1 MQVAFEAI
9 HPRHAWVDLRDNV
22 LCRTNAFRATTNVA
36 DIAVAML
43 VGRRHS
49 DERHIDSVIF
59 NKVLRT
65 MKVQGHIGSVTSRN
79 AIALVATGEVIVVME
94 FVEANGQFIEVQ
106 ILACDAAIHRDAMQR
121 PVLNALEHR
130 ADKATGYFEGS
141 YENGRAIAYEAI
153 KHRLNIHTAILI
165 DLLPLHIS
173 PLGFKK
179 HVHIS
184 IQPLMRRGAERFIVN
199 ENRLVRIWIGFVLM
213 GAYIT
218 GKILPSVLMNTF

>member
-1 MQVAFEAI
+1 
-9 HPRHAWVDLRDNV
+9 
-22 LCRTNAFRATTNVA
+22 
-36 DIAVAML
+36 
-43 VGRRHS
+43 
-49 DERHIDSVIF
+49 
-59 NKVLRT
+59 
-65 MKVQGHIGSVTSRN
+65 
-79 AIALVATGEVIVVME
+79 
-94 FVEANGQFIEVQ
+94 
-106 ILACDAAIHRDAMQR
+106 MQR

-130 ADKATGYFEGS
+130 ADKTTGHFEGS